1 MRKDKG
7 DATFPWDVFSGH
19 RFIANRYV
27 PPKIFPEN
35 LSHDKKQI
43 GIILIVIFFLA
54 ENSYCQEK
62 EYEILLTL
70 RTDKEIY
77 QVGEEILVDFVFK
90 NITPEPIGLI
100 ILESDVPLYH
110 FFEFYDQ
117 DGNEIRPLCP
127 LVNYREGVLKRKNI
141 LAGKEYVSRLQ
152 LNNWRLRASDK
163 NYNSIGSE
171 PGKIQ
176 IKGIY
181 SMPKGMINEKEEDGK
196 IFFDKLESGIIAIEI
211 ISLES

>member
-1 MRKDKG
+1 MPTVFSTNELFFTVISVPPTITMPLK
-7 DATFPWDVFSGH
+7 FPWDVFSGH

-77 QVGEEILVDFVFK
+77 QVGEEILVDFVF
-90 NITPEPIGLI
+90 ICLAAY
-100 ILESDVPLYH
+100 SSY
-110 FFEFYDQ
+110 FFPRQSFCRFNFYFH
-117 DGNEIRPLCP
+117 
-127 LVNYREGVLKRKNI
+127 
-141 LAGKEYVSRLQ
+141 A
-152 LNNWRLRASDK
+152 
-163 NYNSIGSE
+163 
-171 PGKIQ
+171 
-176 IKGIY
+176 
-181 SMPKGMINEKEEDGK
+181 
-196 IFFDKLESGIIAIEI
+196 
-211 ISLES
+211 